1 MKKTFPY
8 KKVILVLVSLLFL
21 LSLTGCATEL
31 DHMVKYVLRPSPRK
45 VMKRYLEEKYDD
57 KVKVVKYETG
67 NSFNLIWDEPG
78 FGIEAES
85 SKYPGKIVSAGYAL
99 ESDMWHYELKDH
111 YLCVVY
117 LDEMQELARKEAKG
131 YFTEECLI
139 YAYPSGNGGDNE
151 NDPVRSFD
159 EFVREKKCY
168 GICIFIEGMSD
179 EEAFEALE
187 KYRAHIEEL
196 GITCDY
202 TLGKNVGYTREEF
215 ERILFATGD
224 FDPWFKEKIE
234 WLYRHGKKWSS

>member
-8 KKVILVLVSLLFL
+8 KKVILVLVSLLLL

-45 VMKRYLEEKYDD
+45 VMRRYLEEKYDD
-57 KVKVVKYETG
+57 KVKVVKYGTSD
-67 NSFNLIWDEPG
+67 SFNLLWDEPG
-78 FGIEAES
+78 FNMKAES
-85 SKYPGKIVSAGYAL
+85 SKYPGKIVSVGYHL
-99 ESDMWHYELKDH
+99 KSDMWHYELSDN
-111 YLCVVY
+111 YLRVVY

-139 YAYPSGNGGDNE
+139 YVYQSGGPMDDE
-151 NDPVRSFD
+151 EDKARSFD
-159 EFVREKKCY
+159 EFVRETQYY

-179 EEAFEALE
+179 EEALEALE
-187 KYRAHIEEL
+187 KYRAHIEKL

-215 ERILFATGD
+215 ERILFAQGD
-224 FDPWFKEKIE
+224 FNPWFKKKIE
-234 WLYRHGKKWSS
+234 WLYRN